1 MSVKFK
7 SVERVN
13 PKDLTL
19 PRKFYAQIIN
29 GDDVSF
35 DELAELIS
43 KVSSLNYGE
52 VLGILGTL
60 IEIIEMQLQY
70 GRQVHLNSLGTFYL
84 TLISDGK
91 DTSDGLTSDD
101 IQGARIRFRPGKRLK
116 KLAKNLDYIK
126 VSENVNG
133 QAS

>member
-13 PKDLTL
+13 PRDLTL
-19 PRKFYAQIIN
+19 PKKYYAQIIN

-35 DELAELIS
+35 DELAGLIS

-52 VLGILGTL
+52 VLGVLGTL
-60 IEIIEMQLQY
+60 IEIIEMQLQH

-84 TLISDGK
+84 TLISEGQDISE
-91 DTSDGLTSDD
+91 DLTADQIS
-101 IQGARIRFRPGKRLK
+101 GARIRFRPGKRLQ
-116 KLAKNLDYIK
+116 KLAKNLDYFK
-126 VSENVNG
+126 VSMNVNG

>member
-13 PKDLTL
+13 PRDLTL

-35 DELAELIS
+35 DELAGLIS
-43 KVSSLNYGE
+43 KVSSL
-52 VLGILGTL
+52 VLGVLGTL
-60 IEIIEMQLQY
+60 IEIIEMQLQH
-70 GRQVHLNSLGTFYL
+70 GRLVHLNSLGTFYL
-84 TLISDGK
+84 TLISEGQDISE
-91 DTSDGLTSDD
+91 DLTADQIS
-101 IQGARIRFRPGKRLK
+101 GARIRFRPGKRLK
-116 KLAKNLDYIK
+116 KLAKNLEYFK
-126 VSENVNG
+126 VSMNVNG